1 MSKSINAFICPLLL
15 KGLRQLQQ
23 FHLKKENNGDS
34 CFIVWFHHLVES
46 VSCSDPSLY
55 FYYSCTGEC
64 KSVWKHKNH
73 SHKAYSAQELRLQQ
87 QLAAR

>member
-1 MSKSINAFICPLLL
+1 MSKSINAFICALFIEGLASTTAIPLE
-15 KGLRQLQQ
+15 KGKQWRQL
-23 FHLKKENNGDS
+23 
-34 CFIVWFHHLVES
+34 FIVWFHHLVES

-73 SHKAYSAQELRLQQ
+73 SHKTYSVQELRLQQ